1 MDKAGIISCMDNN
14 LKLKQDLQQAIKDQN
29 TLRKRVLRLLISS
42 IQLAEIAKG
51 SQLNDSEFIAVVQKE
66 IKTKLDT
73 IADAEKAG
81 RAEMAAES
89 RQEIKELEAYLPQQ
103 LTESELV
110 ALAEDIIRETG
121 AASPKD
127 MGMVLKILIPRL
139 AGRASN
145 QDASRVVKDY
155 LSKLA

>member
-1 MDKAGIISCMDNN
+1 MDNN

-103 LTESELV
+103 LTESELA

-145 QDASRVVKDY
+145 QDASRVVKEC
-155 LSKLA
+155 LSKLD

>member
-110 ALAEDIIRETG
+110 AFAEDIIRETG

-145 QDASRVVKDY
+145 QDASRVVKDC

>member
-1 MDKAGIISCMDNN
+1 MDNN
-14 LKLKQDLQQAIKDQN
+14 QRLKEDLQRAIKSQD
-29 TLRKRVLRLLISS
+29 TLRKRVLRLLIST
-42 IQLAEIAKG
+42 IQLAEVSKG
-51 SQLNDSEFIAVVQKE
+51 SPLSDLEFLAVVQKE

-89 RQEIKELEAYLPQQ
+89 RMEIKELEAYLPKQ
-103 LTESELV
+103 LTETELIS
-110 ALAEDIIRETG
+110 LAEQTIREVG

-127 MGMVLKILIPRL
+127 MGQVLKVLIPKL
-139 AGRASN
+139 AGRATN
-145 QDASRVVKDY
+145 QDASRVVKDC

>member
-1 MDKAGIISCMDNN
+1 MDNN
-14 LKLKQDLQQAIKDQN
+14 QKLKHDLQQAIKDQN

-103 LTESELV
+103 LTESELA

-145 QDASRVVKDY
+145 QDASRVVKDC

>member
-1 MDKAGIISCMDNN
+1 MDNN

-103 LTESELV
+103 LTESELA

-145 QDASRVVKDY
+145 QDASRVVKDC
-155 LSKLA
+155 LSKLV

>member
-1 MDKAGIISCMDNN
+1 MDNN

>member
-1 MDKAGIISCMDNN
+1 MDNN

-103 LTESELV
+103 LTESEL

-145 QDASRVVKDY
+145 QDASRVVKDC

>member
-103 LTESELV
+103 LTESELA

-145 QDASRVVKDY
+145 QDASRVVKDC

>member
-1 MDKAGIISCMDNN
+1 M
-14 LKLKQDLQQAIKDQN
+14 
-29 TLRKRVLRLLISS
+29 LRLLIST
-42 IQLAEIAKG
+42 IQLAEVSKG
-51 SQLNDSEFIAVVQKE
+51 SPLSDLEFLAVVQKE

-89 RQEIKELEAYLPQQ
+89 RMEIKELEAYLPKQ
-103 LTESELV
+103 LTETELIS
-110 ALAEDIIRETG
+110 LAEQTIREVG

-127 MGMVLKILIPRL
+127 MGQVLKVLIPKL
-139 AGRASN
+139 AGRATN
-145 QDASRVVKDY
+145 QDASRVVKDC

>member
-1 MDKAGIISCMDNN
+1 
-14 LKLKQDLQQAIKDQN
+14 
-29 TLRKRVLRLLISS
+29 
-42 IQLAEIAKG
+42 
-51 SQLNDSEFIAVVQKE
+51 
-66 IKTKLDT
+66 
-73 IADAEKAG
+73 
-81 RAEMAAES
+81 MAAES

-103 LTESELV
+103 LTESELA

-145 QDASRVVKDY
+145 QDASRVVKDC

>member
-1 MDKAGIISCMDNN
+1 MDNN

-103 LTESELV
+103 LTESELA

>member
-1 MDKAGIISCMDNN
+1 MDNN

-103 LTESELV
+103 LTESELA

-145 QDASRVVKDY
+145 QDASRVVKDC

>member
-1 MDKAGIISCMDNN
+1 MDNN
-14 LKLKQDLQQAIKDQN
+14 LKLKHDLQQAIKDQN

-110 ALAEDIIRETG
+110 AFAEDIIRETG

-145 QDASRVVKDY
+145 QDASRVVKDC

>member
-1 MDKAGIISCMDNN
+1 MDNN

-103 LTESELV
+103 LTESELA

-145 QDASRVVKDY
+145 QDASRVVKEC

>member
-1 MDKAGIISCMDNN
+1 MDNN
-14 LKLKQDLQQAIKDQN
+14 QRLKEDLQRAIKSQD
-29 TLRKRVLRLLISS
+29 TLRKRVLRLLIST
-42 IQLAEIAKG
+42 IQLAEVSKG
-51 SQLNDSEFIAVVQKE
+51 SPLSDLEFLAVVQKE

-89 RQEIKELEAYLPQQ
+89 RMEIKELEAYLPKQ
-103 LTESELV
+103 LTETELIS
-110 ALAEDIIRETG
+110 LAEQTIREVG

-127 MGMVLKILIPRL
+127 MGQVLKVLIPKL
-139 AGRASN
+139 AGRATN
-145 QDASRVVKDY
+145 QDASRVVKNC

>member
-1 MDKAGIISCMDNN
+1 MDNN

-145 QDASRVVKDY
+145 QDASRVVKDC